1 MWLFLALAAALLQG
15 GTSPAIPTG
24 TIEGTVQHLNS
35 NAAVAGISI
44 KATISSGSVAQ
55 TATDAVGHFVL
66 RDVSPGQLRLETGA
80 DGYMFTLRLSS
91 TSTAVES
98 HNLLNLN
105 GNLFLASRQR
115 VFDAQR
121 SG

>member
-1 MWLFLALAAALLQG
+1 MWLLLALAAALLQG
-15 GTSPAIPTG
+15 GTSPIPTG
-24 TIEGTVQHLNS
+24 TIEGTVQNLNS

-44 KATISSGSVAQ
+44 KATSRSGSVAQ

-66 RDVSPGQLRLETGA
+66 RDVPPGQLRLETGA